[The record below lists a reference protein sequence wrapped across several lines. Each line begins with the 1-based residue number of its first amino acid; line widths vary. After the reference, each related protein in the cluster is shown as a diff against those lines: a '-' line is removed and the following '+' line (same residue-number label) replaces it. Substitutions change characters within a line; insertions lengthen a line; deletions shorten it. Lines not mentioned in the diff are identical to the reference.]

1 MESKVNPSLAE
12 LYDLEYIVVN
22 ENTLAYRYEK
32 YPKKIFVLRASLVT
46 NPQSRFNECVGAQ
59 YLDDDDVVEIA
70 NEKDFERFN
79 VIPTSSKYSLD
90 GDYQ

>member
-1 MESKVNPSLAE
+1 MEPKVNPSLTE
-12 LYDLEYIVVN
+12 LDDLEYIVVN

-59 YLDDDDVVEIA
+59 YLDDDDDVVEIA

-79 VIPTSSKYSLD
+79 VIPPSGYFEE
-90 GDYQ
+90 Q